1 MTRTLQL
8 RSVSLA
14 AGAAAALLTVMAP
27 LGCEEQ
33 APPPASKNQGS
44 NSNTA
49 GTLSA
54 KGSGNALDRLAEEP
68 GSMLGRSAKTGKN
81 VGDQIENK
89 QAEASGMADELN
101 GSGAAVTVAGLK
113 WVAPTRWEKKPPAND
128 MRAAEF
134 TIAGDNGEVAL
145 LTFSNFGGAGR
156 GGNVQSNIDRWKAQ
170 FRNPETGGEP
180 DFKQKTR
187 KVVGISVELI
197 DIVGT
202 YKDGMPGQ
210 NQVTER
216 AGYAMRGAIIDGPQ
230 GMVFIKMT
238 GPYETV
244 VSTRDDWYQLIDG
257 MTKQ

>member
-1 MTRTLQL
+1 MALGAGL
-8 RSVSLA
+8 SMLA
-14 AGAAAALLTVMAP
+14 LAVP
-27 LGCEEQ
+27 QGCEEK
-33 APPPASKNQGS
+33 APPPSAGG
-44 NSNTA
+44 A
-49 GTLSA
+49 GTGGNKNNVSTLSS

-68 GSMLGRSAKTGKN
+68 GSMFGRSAKTGKN

-101 GSGAAVTVAGLK
+101 GTGEATTVAGLR
-113 WVAPTRWEKKPPAND
+113 WVVPTKWEKKPPAND

-134 TIAGDNGEVAL
+134 NIAGDNGEVAL
-145 LTFSNFGGAGR
+145 VTFSNFGGAGR
-156 GGNVQSNIDRWKAQ
+156 GGNIQSNIDRWKAQ

-180 DFKQKTR
+180 EFKQKKR
-187 KVVGISVELI
+187 KVGGITVELI

-216 AGYAMRGAIIDGPQ
+216 AGYAMRGAIVDGPQ
-230 GMVFIKMT
+230 GFVFIKMT

-257 MTKQ
+257 MTKK